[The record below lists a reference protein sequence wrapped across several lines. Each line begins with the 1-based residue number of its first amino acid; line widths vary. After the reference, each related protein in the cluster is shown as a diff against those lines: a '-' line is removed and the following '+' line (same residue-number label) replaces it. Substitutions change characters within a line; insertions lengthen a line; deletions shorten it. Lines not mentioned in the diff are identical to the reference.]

1 MTRALDVVAAAVLL
15 VISAP
20 LLLCTAAAVLVTSGR
35 PVFFGHRRVGRNG
48 VPFRCW
54 KLRTMQTDAERVLH
68 DTPTLRSRYVTNG
81 YKLPLA
87 EDPRVTRIGGFLR
100 RSYLDELPQLF
111 NVLNGTM
118 SLVGP
123 RPVVDEEVDHYGG
136 SAAELLATRPGIF
149 GAWAAEGRARPPYP
163 ERIDV
168 ELTYVRT
175 RSLTTDLSIL
185 VRSIPVVLLGQGPD
199 A

>member
-1 MTRALDVVAAAVLL
+1 MTRALDVLAAVVLL
-15 VISAP
+15 IISAP
-20 LLLCTAAAVLVTSGR
+20 LLLCAAAAVLVTSGR

-123 RPVVDEEVDHYGG
+123 RPIVDEEVDNYGG
-136 SAAELLATRPGIF
+136 SAAELLAARPGIF

-175 RSLTTDLSIL
+175 RSLTTDLTIL

>member
-1 MTRALDVVAAAVLL
+1 MKRALDVVAAVVLL

-20 LLLCTAAAVLVTSGR
+20 LLLCAAAAVLVTSGR

-68 DTPTLRSRYVTNG
+68 DTPTLRNRYVTNG

-87 EDPRVTRIGGFLR
+87 EDPRVTPIGGFLR

-123 RPVVDEEVDHYGG
+123 RPIVDEEIDNYGG
-136 SAAELLATRPGIF
+136 SAAELLAARPGVF

-163 ERIDV
+163 ERIEV